1 MLTDDEINDLVSQ
14 IEALEPRTKE
24 VVLRYLDFLVQVQEI
39 QENRLE
45 AQETDA

>member
-1 MLTDDEINDLVSQ
+1 MLSDEEINDVARQ

-39 QENRLE
+39 QEARL
-45 AQETDA
+45 AGQEKDA